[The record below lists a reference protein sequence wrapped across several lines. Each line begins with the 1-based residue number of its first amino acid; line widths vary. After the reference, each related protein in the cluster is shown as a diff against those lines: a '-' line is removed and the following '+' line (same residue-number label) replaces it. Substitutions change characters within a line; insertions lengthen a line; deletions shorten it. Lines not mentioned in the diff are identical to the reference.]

1 MAEKNTN
8 DKPKALYPH
17 GRHILTTTYKKV
29 TRNNILNII
38 GNCFGDILN
47 NENECIYLDNY
58 RKGITPVLNREK
70 TIRPEI
76 NNKVNV
82 NRASEIVAFKV
93 GYFLDECVQYI
104 ARGND
109 EKKIVD
115 QIKEL
120 NNCMYLC
127 NKEASDRDLSE
138 KMSVCGTAYRLILPA
153 EDRNSDTPFEIFD
166 LPTAQTFVIYYS
178 GIGNKPV
185 LAGVK
190 IRVQDTSDPNTAV
203 AYDKVCCYSDTH
215 YYEIDTRT
223 PYTILKSNRHNLGMI
238 PIIEYPNNAS
248 RIGDFEL
255 VLPLLDALDTLRSN
269 QLDGVE
275 QFIQSLIKF
284 INVDITKDDFAELKE
299 LGAIKVSSTG
309 DKQADVQFMTQ
320 ELKQTDVEVL
330 ANSIYRDILTICGM
344 PNQMGSNMS
353 TSDNTGATLV
363 RQGWYGA
370 DSRAKATEVL
380 FKKSEKEIL
389 KIALMSLRIYRDVK
403 LSLEDID
410 IKIPRRNYEN
420 VQQKATVLT
429 TMLGSDKIDPKL
441 AFESCGLFTDPDVA
455 YMMSKTYY
463 EKVQELTNEAGG
475 NNDN

>member
-1 MAEKNTN
+1 MSEQQIN
-8 DKPKALYPH
+8 ALYPH
-17 GRHILTTTYKKV
+17 GRAILTTTYKKV
-29 TRNNILNII
+29 TRNNVLNII
-38 GNCFGDILN
+38 ANCFGGILQ

-58 RKGITPVLNREK
+58 RKGITPILSREK
-70 TIRPEI
+70 KVRPEI

-82 NRASEIVAFKV
+82 NRASEIVSFKV
-93 GYFLDECVQYI
+93 GYLLDEQVQYI
-104 ARGND
+104 ARGTDDKKKVELIQQLND
-109 EKKIVD
+109 Y
-115 QIKEL
+115 
-120 NNCMYLC
+120 MYLC
-127 NKEASDRDLSE
+127 NKEASDRDLAE
-138 KMSVCGTAYRLILPA
+138 KMSVCGTAYRLVLPA
-153 EDRNSDTPFEIFD
+153 EDRDNTTPFEIFD
-166 LPTAQTFVIYYS
+166 LPTAETFVIYYS

-190 IRVQDTSDPNTAV
+190 IRVQDTSDPNNAV
-203 AYDKVCCYSDTH
+203 PYDKVCCYSDTH

-223 PYTILKSNRHNLGMI
+223 PYTIIESKRHSLGMI

-255 VLPLLDALDTLRSN
+255 VLPLLDALNVLRSN

-275 QFIQSLIKF
+275 QFIQSLTKF
-284 INVDITKDDFAELKE
+284 INVDISAEDFEKLKD
-299 LGAIKVSSTG
+299 LGAIKVKSDG
-309 DKQADVQFMTQ
+309 EKQADVQFMTQ

-389 KIALMSLRIYRDVK
+389 KISLMAFNTYREEK
-403 LSLEDID
+403 LTLEDID
-410 IKIPRRNYEN
+410 IKLPRRNYEN

-429 TMLGSDKIDPKL
+429 TMLGCDKIEPKL

-455 YMMSKTYY
+455 YLLSKSYY
-463 EKVQELTNEAGG
+463 EKYLEIQKEMTNDGT
-475 NNDN
+475 N